1 MLPAAPNR
9 NRYEED
15 MKKHLL
21 LTVGDD
27 SSSLFETVTIF
38 HVGNGENGTFDEV
51 LERVRQN
58 LNDNGVSKDRIKNKM
73 IYSPRVIRSIVDE
86 AVRGAYAV
94 VALGHRRR
102 FRPDGFKD

>member
-38 HVGNGENGTFDEV
+38 HVGNGENGP
-51 LERVRQN
+51 
-58 LNDNGVSKDRIKNKM
+58 SM
-73 IYSPRVIRSIVDE
+73 
-86 AVRGAYAV
+86 
-94 VALGHRRR
+94 R
-102 FRPDGFKD
+102 FWSG